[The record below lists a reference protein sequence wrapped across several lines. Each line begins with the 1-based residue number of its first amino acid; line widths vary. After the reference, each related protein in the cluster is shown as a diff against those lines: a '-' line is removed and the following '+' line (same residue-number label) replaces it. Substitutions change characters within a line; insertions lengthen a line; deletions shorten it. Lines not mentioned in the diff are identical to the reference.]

1 MTQDE
6 RGIRHWSR
14 FRLLAIMLTL
24 SSTSAGAAATTSL
37 MHLTNATVADVRLD
51 GSGNT
56 FIAGFQGDP
65 ALPDSED
72 AFVSKLNPDGSVA
85 YTVTIGGS
93 KQDYAVALTIDS
105 TGAAYIYGQTESTD
119 FPTTQGALQTKVTG
133 GSPLGFV
140 VKVTPQGHI
149 VYATLVGGAS
159 EVFPL
164 HGGLL
169 VDSAGRVTISGQTV
183 SGSFPQTTGAPFAST
198 DTNTFFV
205 LTLDSAGATMVNGI
219 RGIGGQLA
227 TDDQGS
233 FYVAG
238 SALGSTTLP
247 VTSGAFQ
254 ASYSPHSCSPG
265 QLEVPCS
272 YQYVAKL
279 SPDLAQIDFLTYV
292 SGSWGAKPAALSVDE
307 QHNVLLAGTTNS
319 PDYPTTSN
327 AFEPLYIANAPP
339 PPEKCLYACVFP
351 PAATGYV
358 TKLNATGSGLV
369 YSTFLGGSQT
379 DTITFA
385 ASSGDGIYL
394 SGQAS
399 SDDFP
404 ALVGAPAE
412 CLPATVATRLS
423 LDGSSFSATRIV
435 PGEVLAYDPAASVL
449 LAWTGADLVSF
460 DLTAP
465 PPAIT
470 CILDSADLQPVTAVA
485 PGELVSIFGP
495 FFLNGTGVSASGG
508 FPGSLDGVRVTFNGL
523 SGPLLYV
530 SSQQI
535 NVQAPYEISGASQ
548 AAVTVTSSEFN
559 QLDSASLLVTARN
572 PSAFLNDTPPD
583 IAACSTNGQQYNGG
597 PIALAVN
604 TDGSRNTC
612 NNPASAGSVVSV
624 FLNGLGVTV
633 PTPTTG
639 SINGS
644 PGAPLSLPVTL
655 SPGATATI
663 LSAAA
668 LPGSISG
675 VWQVNVLTATGPTG
689 AVTLS
694 LAVDSI
700 PLRDGAL
707 TIWVR

>member
-1 MTQDE
+1 V
-6 RGIRHWSR
+6 
-14 FRLLAIMLTL
+14 
-24 SSTSAGAAATTSL
+24 
-37 MHLTNATVADVRLD
+37 TV
-51 GSGNT
+51 
-56 FIAGFQGDP
+56 
-65 ALPDSED
+65 
-72 AFVSKLNPDGSVA
+72 
-85 YTVTIGGS
+85 GGS
-93 KQDYAVALTIDS
+93 KQDYAVALNIDPN
-105 TGAAYIYGQTESTD
+105 GAAYIYGQTASTD
-119 FPTTQGALQTKVTG
+119 FPTTQGAMQSAVG
-133 GSPLGFV
+133 GESPLGFV
-140 VKVTPQGHI
+140 VKVSPQGQI
-149 VYATLVGGAS
+149 VYATLIGGAS

-183 SGSFPQTTGAPFAST
+183 YGGFPQTTGAPFAST

-233 FYVAG
+233 LYVAG
-238 SALGSTTLP
+238 SAQGSTTLP

-254 ASYSPHSCSPG
+254 PTYSVNLCGGST
-265 QLEVPCS
+265 QTATVCS

-279 SPDLAQIDFLTYV
+279 STDLGQIVYLTYV
-292 SGSWGAKPAALSVDE
+292 SGSWGAKPGAILVDQ

-319 PDYPTTSN
+319 PDYPTTAN
-327 AFEPLYIANAPP
+327 AFEPLYVANAVP
-339 PPEKCLYACVFP
+339 PPETCLFGCVFP
-351 PAATGYV
+351 PAATGYL
-358 TKLNATGSGLV
+358 TELNATGSALI
-369 YSTFLGGSQT
+369 YSTFLGGTRT

-385 ASSGDGIYL
+385 ALSSDGIYL

-412 CLPATVATRLS
+412 CLPAQIATRLS
-423 LDGSSFSATRIV
+423 LDGSSLSATRIV
-435 PGEVLAYDPAASVL
+435 PGQVLAYNLATGVL

-460 DLTAP
+460 ALTAA

-495 FFLNGTGVSASGG
+495 FFVNGEGVPATDG
-508 FPGSLDGVRVTFNGL
+508 FPRSLDGVQVTFNGVT
-523 SGPLLYV
+523 SPLLYV

-535 NVQAPYEISGASQ
+535 NAQAPYEISGASQ
-548 AAVTVTSSEFN
+548 ATVTVASSQFN
-559 QLDSASLLVTARN
+559 LLDSDSLLVRPRN
-572 PSAFLNDTPPD
+572 PSAFLDDTPPD
-583 IAACSTNGQQYNGG
+583 LAACSTTGQQYNGG

-644 PGAPLSLPVTL
+644 PGTPLSLPVTL
-655 SPGATATI
+655 SPGAIATI

-675 VWQVNVLTATGPTG
+675 VWQVNVLTATSPTG
-689 AVTLS
+689 AVSLS